1 VNEERYHTITTAIDY
16 ANGPPHL
23 GHALE
28 KIGADA
34 MARYRRLK
42 GERVHYVVGMD
53 EHGLKVLQS
62 AEERGISP
70 QEWVDELA
78 AHFSSTWASLNL
90 SNDDFIRTTEDRHR
104 RGAQELVRRVADA
117 GDLYQATY
125 AGYYCVGCEAYKTE
139 ADLEPVG
146 AAVTGTDAPAGALA
160 MEVPGGAPDE
170 AGSGAGPAGAA
181 RLRCPLHRGRPL
193 EWMEEENWFFRLSRY
208 QDRLLNLLD
217 ERPEFVQPEAR
228 RNEIRRVIEGGL
240 EDISVS
246 RARLGWGV
254 PWPDDDEH
262 VIYVWIEALANYL
275 SATGFPDPGY
285 ERFWPADT
293 HVIGKDITRFH
304 CVYWPALLMSARL
317 PLPRTVWAHG
327 FVNFGGG
334 KMSKSEGVTA
344 TVKEATLR
352 HGPDALRYY
361 LLRDV
366 PWNGD
371 GDFSWDRFDDVYT
384 AELANDLGNLASRSL
399 AMIQRYRDGVVPAGR
414 PTDLDARLPDAI
426 VGYRAAMDANLLHQ
440 GIGAAMAL
448 ADAAN
453 SFIERQEPW
462 ALAKDPDRAAE
473 LDDTLAALARTLA
486 ALTSLLEPFMPERMR
501 VLAAELGLDGIPLL
515 ADVAALDLP
524 GKTVRRGEGL
534 FPRADRK

>member
-1 VNEERYHTITTAIDY
+1 VSEERYHYITTAIDY
-16 ANGPPHL
+16 ANGPPHM

-70 QEWVDELA
+70 QAWVDELA
-78 AHFSSTWASLNL
+78 GHFSSAWSALHL
-90 SNDDFIRTTEDRHR
+90 SNDDFLRTTQDRHR
-104 RGAQELVRRVADA
+104 RGAQELVRRIAAA

-139 ADLEPVG
+139 DDLESATDPVAQG
-146 AAVTGTDAPAGALA
+146 VG
-160 MEVPGGAPDE
+160 
-170 AGSGAGPAGAA
+170 GAGPKRAA
-181 RLRCPLHRGRPL
+181 QLRCPLHRSRSL

-208 QDRLLNLLD
+208 QDRLLDLLD
-217 ERPEFVQPEAR
+217 ERPEFVQPEIR
-228 RNEIRRVIEGGL
+228 RNEVRRVIEGGL

-254 PWPDDDEH
+254 PWPDDDVH

-285 ERFWPADT
+285 ERYWPADT

-327 FVNFGGG
+327 FINFGGG

-344 TVKEATLR
+344 TLEEATAR

-371 GDFSWDRFDDVYT
+371 GDFSWERFDDVYT

-399 AMIQRYRDGVVPAGR
+399 SMIERYRGGVVPEGN
-414 PTDLDARLPDAI
+414 PTDLDARLPGAL
-426 VGYRAAMDANLLHQ
+426 VRYRAAMDSNLLHQ
-440 GIGAAMAL
+440 GIAAAMDL

-453 SFIERQEPW
+453 AFIERQAPW
-462 ALAKDPDRAAE
+462 AQAKDPARAEE
-473 LDDTLAALARTLA
+473 LNATLATLARTLA
-486 ALTSLLEPFMPERMR
+486 ALATLLEPFMPERMR
-501 VLAAELGLDGIPLL
+501 ALAGDLGLEDIPAL
-515 ADVAALDLP
+515 ADVAGLDLA
-524 GKTVRRGEGL
+524 GRSVRRPAVL
-534 FPRADRK
+534 FPRPDRK